1 MVEVMSMINTSL
13 HKLNNSMEN
22 KYYVYGLYEEGV
34 ELPFYIGKGS
44 GRRIKRYSLD
54 DKRKIGYLLQCK
66 FKNLKNLGKKLDR
79 KILHENLS
87 EDDALQIEM
96 DLIKKYGKRCDNT
109 GILFNF
115 TDGGDQ
121 PPSVDVFRM
130 RCGEERYKEMR
141 EKANASFKQTAYT
154 KNFDKILKV
163 EELLKENL
171 LIKEIAE
178 IVGVHRMTVGKWI
191 KTFNLK
197 YDDTKKR
204 ILEIERLQSFHREN
218 SKKIPKTA
226 KKYLIIY
233 PDGSDVWVNKMVIFC
248 NENGLDYRSLRNTFS
263 KNRKCGTPHKCKGFW
278 IKEVIE
284 PND

>member
-1 MVEVMSMINTSL
+1 
-13 HKLNNSMEN
+13 MEN

-34 ELPFYIGKGS
+34 DLPFYIGKGS
-44 GRRIKRYSLD
+44 GRRVKRYSLD

-66 FKNLKNLGKKLDR
+66 FKNLKNLDKKLDR

-141 EKANASFKQTAYT
+141 EKANTSFKETAYT

-171 LIKEIAE
+171 LMKEIAK
-178 IVGVHRMTVGKWI
+178 IVGVSNITVSRWI
-191 KTFNLK
+191 KTFDLK
-197 YDDTKKR
+197 YDDTKKK
-204 ILEIERLQSFHREN
+204 ILEIERLDLIRKEN
-218 SKKIPKTA
+218 VKKTKKNY
-226 KKYLIIY
+226 KKYLVID
-233 PDGSDVWVNKMVIFC
+233 PNNDERWVDKMVIFC
-248 NENGLDYRSLRNTFS
+248 RENGLDYRALRNTFG
-263 KNRKCGTPHKCKGFW
+263 KNKKCGTPHKCKGFW
-278 IKEVIE
+278 VKEVIE
-284 PND
+284 PTINPNLSMKEPSRSPV